1 MSNLKKLKVMKHL
14 ILLTSVWV
22 ALLGVSCHETTI
34 GYLVTEYAS
43 YDPDSLIVR
52 RVLDNSPG
60 EPNPEFQMYLDMG
73 LSFIDIINMGIPE
86 RINAGEDYNRDRLG
100 LPWAST
106 TIQGVEGTQP
116 RYIVIKRIVSDTGD
130 PDAMAALL
138 TIRGDGTFQLPTDVS
153 SIPVGRYVMSLT
165 FTNEG
170 YSKDLDDCFTIIVE

>member
-1 MSNLKKLKVMKHL
+1 MKHL

-153 SIPVGRYVMSLT
+153 SIPVGRYVVSLT

>member
-116 RYIVIKRIVSDTGD
+116 RYIAIKRIVSDTGD

-153 SIPVGRYVMSLT
+153 AIPVGRYVVSLT